1 MKNTTNR
8 KQQINLI
15 RSKISQRATWVS
27 VLLNTIL
34 TIAQIIIGWI
44 ANSSALLFH
53 GIHSFSDLLSDFLV
67 IFAAKQSANPAD
79 DKHPYGHARMETAAT
94 LILGI
99 SLTIIGGGVIW
110 ETLYSLNTYFFN
122 TNENSNVLKPVEISA
137 LIASIITVIG
147 KESLYHYLKKVAQK
161 LRSSLIMAN
170 ALHTRADS
178 ASALVV
184 VIGIA
189 GALAG
194 WSFLDLI
201 AAFIMGIMIF
211 KMGLSLSLESLK
223 ELIDTGLDDP
233 QVWLVKSALLNTGG
247 VISVHDL
254 RTRKMAQNALVDVHL
269 HVNSKIT
276 VSEAHRIA
284 ENAKHNVL
292 KYCKNVLDVLVH
304 IDPEEDS
311 KVYNPDEIYL
321 TLPSRKD
328 IIKILKNSISNT
340 DFLADNNNLIL
351 HYVNG
356 KISINILLEN
366 NGTNFVTKEEIN
378 NIKQQNP
385 CIENIIFLTEVKP
398 K

>member
-1 MKNTTNR
+1 MKNAIDR
-8 KQQINLI
+8 KQQINLV
-15 RSKISQRATWVS
+15 RSKISQRATWIS

-34 TIAQIIIGWI
+34 TIAQIIIGLV

-79 DKHPYGHARMETAAT
+79 EKHPYGHARMETAAT

-110 ETLYSLNTYFFN
+110 ETLHSLNIYFFN
-122 TNENSNVLKPVEISA
+122 TNGNDNVLKPVEISA
-137 LIASIITVIG
+137 LVAAIITVIG

-189 GALAG
+189 GALAS

-201 AAFIMGIMIF
+201 AAMIMGIMIF
-211 KMGLSLSLESLK
+211 KMGVSLSLESLK

-233 QVWLVKSALLNTGG
+233 QVWLVRSALLNTDG
-247 VISVHDL
+247 VISIHDL

-269 HVNSKIT
+269 QVNSKIT

-284 ENAKHNVL
+284 ESAKHNVL

-304 IDPEEDS
+304 IDPEDDS
-311 KVYNPDEIYL
+311 KKYNPDEIYL

-328 IIKILKNSISNT
+328 IIKILQNAISN
-340 DFLADNNNLIL
+340 DNFIVNNDNLIL
-351 HYVNG
+351 HYLNG
-356 KISINILLEN
+356 KISINILIKN
-366 NGTNFVTKEEIN
+366 ADTNIISAEEIN
-378 NIKQQNP
+378 KIKQQNS
-385 CIENIIFLTEVKP
+385 CIENISFLIEK
-398 K
+398 